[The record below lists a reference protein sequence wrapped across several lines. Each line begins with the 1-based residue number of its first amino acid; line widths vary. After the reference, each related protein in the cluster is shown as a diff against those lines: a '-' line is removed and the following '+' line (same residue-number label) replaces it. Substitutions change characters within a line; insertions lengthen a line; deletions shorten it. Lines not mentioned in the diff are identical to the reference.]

1 MKYLKSI
8 LLPIVGLTIL
18 SSVTLIAYSSNS
30 LFLEKLMICNLI
42 LILIFC
48 IKILDENNSNQIDL
62 TRKNKYLNN

>member
-8 LLPIVGLTIL
+8 LLPILGLTIL

-48 IKILDENNSNQIDL
+48 IKILGENNSNQIDA
-62 TRKNKYLNN
+62 TGKNKNLNN

>member
-8 LLPIVGLTIL
+8 LLPIIGLTIL

-48 IKILDENNSNQIDL
+48 IKILGENNSNQIDA
-62 TRKNKYLNN
+62 TGKNKNLNN

>member
-48 IKILDENNSNQIDL
+48 IKILYENNSNQIDL